1 MKEKEKEKKNI
12 EIKEKEKELAKKYAE
27 RFSHQLRQILT
38 IKNHEKNGLIKN
50 MCRDLNIS
58 RTALYNYTNN
68 RLPSRL
74 ETIFL
79 IADYLNIPIS
89 YLFGEITSLENNNY
103 KTNFNY
109 GLSDKALET
118 LKKLK
123 QVSTS
128 LKENQEALIKLYIIN
143 AYLENDELLTD
154 SVKLLK
160 NKISLEQQKNLT
172 QEEYGDLIKENLIKL
187 LQMEIYEKY
196 INYLNDL
203 SEKLKNNPEI
213 VSNDN

>member
-143 AYLENDELLTD
+143 AFC
-154 SVKLLK
+154 SIKKLPR
-160 NKISLEQQKNLT
+160 N
-172 QEEYGDLIKENLIKL
+172 
-187 LQMEIYEKY
+187 
-196 INYLNDL
+196 
-203 SEKLKNNPEI
+203 
-213 VSNDN
+213 

>member
-1 MKEKEKEKKNI
+1 MKEKKKENRNI
-12 EIKEKEKELAKKYAE
+12 EIRKKEKELAEKYAK
-27 RFSHQLRQILT
+27 RFSHQLRLILT
-38 IKNHEKNGLIKN
+38 IKNQGKNGLIKN

-89 YLFGEITSLENNNY
+89 YLFGEITSLENNNR

-123 QVSTS
+123 RVSTN

-143 AYLENDELLTD
+143 AYLENDELLTA

-160 NKISLEQQKNLT
+160 NKINSEKQDDLT
-172 QEEYGDLIKENLIKL
+172 KKEYGNLIKSDLIKL
-187 LQMEIYEKY
+187 LQFEIYEKY
-196 INYLNDL
+196 VKFLNNL
-203 SEKLKNNPEI
+203 SKELKANQEI
-213 VSNDN
+213 VSDKK

>member
-1 MKEKEKEKKNI
+1 MEKKEKRNI
-12 EIKEKEKELAKKYAE
+12 EIKEKERELTEKYAE

-38 IKNHEKNGLIKN
+38 IKSHERNALIKN

-143 AYLENDELLTD
+143 AYLENDELLTA

-160 NKISLEQQKNLT
+160 NKISLEHQKNLT
-172 QEEYGDLIKENLIKL
+172 QEEYGKLIKENLIKL